1 MIEWPT
7 SLVREIAARRVILFL
22 GAGVSASA
30 MAEDGSRTKTWDE
43 FISEAI
49 GLVRVGPD
57 RQAAQRLV
65 EQRRL
70 LLALQLIRDKADVS
84 DYRAMIDR
92 EFNNQKFKA
101 GELHKRIFKLD
112 SKIVITTNFDKLYER
127 YCIEVADN
135 ESFKVITYESSDFA
149 DELRSDTRLIVKAH
163 GTVDSVSK
171 MIFTRAEYHRAKAE
185 HSNFYEMLKAVFLT
199 HTVVFIGCG
208 MSDPDVSLL
217 LEDVKIIGNSQSTHY
232 ALVKAGSTEPAVA
245 ADWAATYN
253 VKCLEYGPDHA
264 DLVADLDALVE
275 QVNLRRQTTS

>member
-7 SLVREIAARRVILFL
+7 SLIREIAARRVVLFL

-30 MAEDGSRTKTWDE
+30 AAEDGSRTKTWDE
-43 FISEAI
+43 FIGEAI
-49 GLVRVGPD
+49 SLVRGD
-57 RQAAQRLV
+57 AERESARRLV

-70 LLALQLIRDKADVS
+70 LLALQLIRDKSDTA
-84 DYRAMIDR
+84 DYRTLIDQ

-127 YCIEVADN
+127 YCFEVADT
-135 ESFKVITYESSDFA
+135 ESFKVITYESTDFA

-217 LEDVKIIGNSQSTHY
+217 LEDVKIIGNAQSTHY
-232 ALVKAGSTEPAVA
+232 ALVKAGGTEPAVT

-253 VKCLEYGPDHA
+253 VKCLEYGPEYP
-264 DLVADLDALVE
+264 DLIADLDSLVE